1 MRYICPR
8 LKNTKQNPKG
18 EDMKIYREIVR
29 NTAMGAQSIDNILC
43 YIDCEKMKNLAL
55 SQKETM
61 EEFYQKA
68 KSELSEKEL
77 EDAQTNP
84 VQRIMLKAGV
94 KMNAGLNNSCS
105 HLASM
110 LIDGYNMGIESVQ
123 KMHKRVES
131 RRSRRSRP
139 CKRPYESL
147 RQKHQ
152 GVACVLVTFRTCMQ
166 SLPHSKTPQT
176 SAMHCT
182 LST

>member
-1 MRYICPR
+1 
-8 LKNTKQNPKG
+8 
-18 EDMKIYREIVR
+18 MKIYREIVR

-110 LIDGYNMGIESVQ
+110 LIDGYNMGIENVQ
-123 KMHKRVES
+123 KCINELNRDGVDVPDLAKDLMKVYD
-131 RRSRRSRP
+131 
-139 CKRPYESL
+139 KNIKAL
-147 RQKHQ
+147 R
-152 GVACVLVTFRTCMQ
+152 AYL
-166 SLPHSKTPQT
+166 
-176 SAMHCT
+176 
-182 LST
+182 